1 MDRLIFEELK
11 RMREIMFFDDPSK
24 TYLIENAPAAQTN
37 TNQQTQDQDKY
48 LDAIS
53 GPLTEFNTKYENL
66 DLRVELL
73 SGSDLANAKI
83 YPTETTEPPNMVK
96 VSRYGNESTVLACK
110 QKIDPKTK
118 APVKKVRDD
127 FSDPFLWVKFAET
140 NQRSL
145 FANKTQNYNAGQL
158 SEIRYTLQ
166 NDGVDMCEKIC
177 QSIDLINKGIDPSAV
192 GPDAKI
198 DKATGKLIFQ
208 QKGTGSNNYIEPRIS
223 VTEKTEGNTIYWDVV
238 GFGYF
243 PTSLATSAFVST
255 FIKKIQDEVFKN
267 PKITETINKGQKDL
281 ITVTLANVRGGAS
294 NYYGGKTTAEISGLT
309 DSNVGNPGPKTVTGD
324 VKFTKNKELAKKR
337 ATNVLNAIKTQLP
350 SNTTKK
356 IRVSKSLKELVS
368 GYVVDTGGVD
378 DNSDK
383 RDWNTYPIPGQH
395 VYVFMRIE
403 LRPILEPDKVKSK
416 SCLFNSTISMDFGF
430 SNPKRVGTGGA
441 HVCDSAT
448 FDVFANGIRL
458 GQIDLGNRDF
468 SLKKVDTTSE
478 QGVTATSVKASS
490 EGGAVSGSLQ
500 ITSQEMADKIIDASV
515 SGEVKIT
522 IKGKDHTFYT
532 KRGLPIAWGGKYNYD
547 ELATHSEIPWIKVTS
562 PTNVVLFNQEPTT
575 SQSIP
580 RCGGSKNSTAEY
592 QTPCPE
598 WSVAE
603 FNPCGKNISDG
614 TLSTVLDKTQST

>member
-1 MDRLIFEELK
+1 MGRLIFEELK

-24 TYLIENAPAAQTN
+24 TYLIENTPATQTN
-37 TNQQTQDQDKY
+37 TNQQTQDQNKY
-48 LDAIS
+48 LDVIS

-66 DLRVELL
+66 DLDVELL
-73 SGSDLANAKI
+73 SGLDFADAKI

-96 VSRYGNESTVLACK
+96 VSRYNQSTVLACK

-127 FSDPFLWVKFAET
+127 FSDPFVWAKLANT
-140 NQRSL
+140 YQNIL
-145 FANKTQNYNAGQL
+145 FRNPPQNFNADEL
-158 SEIRYTLQ
+158 PAIRGTLQ
-166 NDGVDMCEKIC
+166 NDGVGMCEKIC
-177 QSIDLINKGIDPSAV
+177 QNIDLINKGIDPSAV

-223 VTEKTEGNTIYWDVV
+223 VTEKTEGNTIYWDAV

-267 PKITETINKGQKDL
+267 PKITEAINKGQKDL

-309 DSNVGNPGPKTVTGD
+309 DSNVGNPGPKAVTGD

-356 IRVSKSLKELVS
+356 IRISKSLKELVS

-416 SCLFNSTISMDFGF
+416 SCLFNSTISMDYGF
-430 SNPKRVGTGGA
+430 SRKERVGPNGG

-532 KRGLPIAWGGKYNYD
+532 KRGLPIFWGGKYNYD

-580 RCGGSKNSTAEY
+580 RCGGSKNSDKDFQTA
-592 QTPCPE
+592 CPE

-603 FNPCGKNISDG
+603 FNPCGKDIAEG